1 MRTGDTWWCL
11 MTLDDED
18 IGWNLTKLDD
28 AWQYFI
34 MFYYAWYAW
43 WWLITLV
50 KAIQFLTILYHTFWS
65 LKCMMICWCLIKLDK
80 ALWCLT
86 IFYHLYAWWCLITL
100 DDLSFEIYLVC
111 VPVDTPADN
120 TEGPLPN
127 DLVHLVDVIK
137 QYLLLVRHILRWLKP
152 GRQLGC
158 CSLGGLTLE
167 IGLIFLVIIFKILFG
182 KCWLGQITAWHK

>member
-1 MRTGDTWWCL
+1 MMLDKDWWHLMMFDDTWWWRHW
-11 MTLDDED
+11 M
-18 IGWNLTKLDD
+18 KLDK
-28 AWQYFI
+28 
-34 MFYYAWYAW
+34 AW
-43 WWLITLV
+43 WC
-50 KAIQFLTILYHTFWS
+50 LTILYHVLWS
-65 LKCMMICWCLIKLDK
+65 MMPDMHDDDWLHLSKLYNS
-80 ALWCLT
+80 WQYFIT
-86 IFYHLYAWWCLITL
+86 LYAWYLLITL

-182 KCWLGQITAWHK
+182 KCWLGQITAWYK

>member
-1 MRTGDTWWCL
+1 ML
-11 MTLDDED
+11 MMPHDVRWGLVTLDAAWWHLMMKILDETWQSLMMLD
-18 IGWNLTKLDD
+18 NTLSCFMMPDMHDDDWLHLSKLYNS
-28 AWQYFI
+28 WQYFI
-34 MFYYAWYAW
+34 TLYAWY
-43 WWLITLV
+43 L
-50 KAIQFLTILYHTFWS
+50 
-65 LKCMMICWCLIKLDK
+65 
-80 ALWCLT
+80 
-86 IFYHLYAWWCLITL
+86 LITL